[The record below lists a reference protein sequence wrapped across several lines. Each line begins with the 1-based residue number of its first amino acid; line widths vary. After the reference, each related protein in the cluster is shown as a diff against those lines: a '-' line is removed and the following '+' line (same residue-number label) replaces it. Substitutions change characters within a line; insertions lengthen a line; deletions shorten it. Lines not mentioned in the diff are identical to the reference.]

1 MATEIATEI
10 QTTPYQLLGGS
21 EAAVRRLVD
30 RFYDLMDSAPEA
42 RDLRAMHAGDLAP
55 MRDKLTWFLTGWL
68 GGPALYARHNRGSV
82 CITQAHRPFPIDAT
96 ARDQWMWCMRRAM
109 DETGAPDEFRRMIDA
124 PLTRVAEFLRNR

>member
-42 RDLRAMHAGDLAP
+42 RELRAMHAGDLAP
-55 MRDKLTWFLTGWL
+55 MRNQLTWFLTGWL

-82 CITQAHRPFPIDAT
+82 CITEAHRPFPIDAA

-109 DETGAPDEFRRMIDA
+109 DDTGAPDEFRRMIDA
-124 PLTRVAEFLRNR
+124 PLTRVAEFMRNR

>member
-42 RDLRAMHAGDLAP
+42 RALRAMHAGDLGP
-55 MRDKLTWFLTGWL
+55 MRDQLTRFLSGWL
-68 GGPALYARHNRGSV
+68 GGPALYARRNRGSV
-82 CITQAHRPFPIDAT
+82 CITAAHRPLPIDAA

-124 PLTRVAEFLRNR
+124 PLARVAEFLRNR